1 MNKVR
6 IENFRCFGDPQEAIL
21 APLTLLVGENSAG
34 KTSFMAAIRVLW
46 DILFRQRVPDFKEAP
61 YDLGSFASIVHA
73 SGNGEQASPT
83 FRMGLDYSASKPGQD
98 AVSVVRFD
106 VDFGQNG
113 TAPVPVRFRL
123 SNDQEKVWVDY
134 RRCDDDTW
142 ELSFA
147 TPRGRWRVK
156 REPLVRMVQ
165 DDRVWPF
172 LVLLDIHR
180 RGRHA
185 PNGAQEIPE
194 SYGLLKPLSD
204 DPREPNDGDWRLVEQ
219 LCESQL
225 RPGYFDR
232 MLYASAPVRSKP
244 RRTYDPTRL
253 THEPDGDDIPTYL
266 ASLASRRE
274 SQWARI
280 KKALEEFGTKSGL
293 FNEIDVHFFG
303 QTASDPFR
311 LQIREHG
318 AIPASPARN
327 LIDVGY
333 GVSQVLPVIT
343 EILRPDAFP
352 VFLFQ
357 QPEVHLHPSAQ
368 AALGSLFCRAAA
380 PERLLVVETHSD
392 YLLDRVRMDVRDGVG
407 DIGPE
412 DVSILFFEQSG
423 SKVRIH
429 PIRVDRLGNVLD
441 APLSYRRFFM
451 EEVERSLGL

>member
-1 MNKVR
+1 
-6 IENFRCFGDPQEAIL
+6 
-21 APLTLLVGENSAG
+21 
-34 KTSFMAAIRVLW
+34 MAAIRVLW

-73 SGNGEQASPT
+73 TGNGEQPSPT
-83 FRMGLDYSASKPGQD
+83 FRMGLDYSASESGQD

-106 VDFGQNG
+106 VHFGQNG

-123 SNDQEKVWVDY
+123 SNDQEKVWIDY
-134 RRCDDDTW
+134 CRCDDGTW

-147 TPRGRWRVK
+147 TPRGRWRVQ
-156 REPLVRMVQ
+156 REPSVRMVQ

-180 RGRHA
+180 GRPA
-185 PNGAQEIPE
+185 ADDTQKTLE
-194 SYGLLKPLSD
+194 SHGPLKLHSDGLG
-204 DPREPNDGDWRLVEQ
+204 EPNDDDWRLVGQ
-219 LCESQL
+219 LCQSQL
-225 RPGYFDR
+225 RPDYFDR

-253 THEPDGDDIPTYL
+253 THEPGGDDIPTYL

-274 SQWARI
+274 SQWAQF
-280 KKALEEFGTKSGL
+280 KTALDKFGTESGL

-318 AIPASPARN
+318 ATPTSPARN

-343 EILRPDAFP
+343 ELLRPEAFP

-357 QPEVHLHPSAQ
+357 QPEVHLHPTAQ
-368 AALGSLFCRAAA
+368 AALGSLFCRVAA

-407 DIGPE
+407 NIGPE

-423 SKVRIH
+423 SKVGIH